1 MKKKLK
7 IFFISMLCFIVIGIQ
22 ITFLGLGIY
31 ILDGLTYLYRHPGLL
46 SEGTVRANYEL
57 LEVEV
62 LKIED
67 DILIIKPLKDY
78 KNIEKERFI
87 RFRDKG
93 LYLSLEDILAVNLDE
108 TIVKCDLE
116 VGKVIYVKYRFKDGY
131 RGKSPKYLNNVEYIN
146 DKQE

>member
-31 ILDGLTYLYRHPGLL
+31 ILDGLTYIHRHPGLL
-46 SEGTVRANYEL
+46 SEGTVHANYEL

-67 DILIIKPLKDY
+67 DILIIRPLKDY

-131 RGKSPKYLNNVEYIN
+131 SGKSPKYLNNVEYIT